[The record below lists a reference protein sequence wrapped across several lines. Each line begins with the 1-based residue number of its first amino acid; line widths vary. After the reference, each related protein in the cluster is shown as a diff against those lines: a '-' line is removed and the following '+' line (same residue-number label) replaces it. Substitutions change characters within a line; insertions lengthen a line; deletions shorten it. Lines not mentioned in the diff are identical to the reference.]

1 MVVEARFGIQSFMT
15 KSMTALFLAWVM
27 VHLGTETIEIL
38 GKVIISFC
46 HLLLL

>member
-1 MVVEARFGIQSFMT
+1 MVVAARFGIQSFMT
-15 KSMTALFLAWVM
+15 KSMTALFLVWAM
-27 VHLGTETIEIL
+27 VHLGIEIIEML